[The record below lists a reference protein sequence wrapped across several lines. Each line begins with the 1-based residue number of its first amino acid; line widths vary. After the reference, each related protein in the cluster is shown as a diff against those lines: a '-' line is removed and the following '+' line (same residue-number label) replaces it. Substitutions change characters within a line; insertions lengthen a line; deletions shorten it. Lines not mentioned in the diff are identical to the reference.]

1 MPTTWSTTNAR
12 HNPNSLCAN
21 NRGAFILYNAIAN
34 DYGLFRFKS
43 ATADALDN
51 PATAPRQERLSVPLE
66 DLPVRGPDFLDV
78 AVEEVRYGRRRR
90 QRQRLD
96 GRRSPGLLVRP
107 LPAYDQLGLG
117 RAGDQSAVAEDEKV
131 TFKSAALCGIAK
143 SIKVL
148 SWLSSYQGS

>member
-1 MPTTWSTTNAR
+1 MSTTWSTTATR
-12 HNPNSLCAN
+12 LNSILLFAY

-34 DYGLFRFKS
+34 DYGLFRFKP

-51 PATAPRQERLSVPLE
+51 PATAPRQERLSIPLE

-78 AVEEVRYGRRRR
+78 AVEEVRGGRRRR

-96 GRRSPGLLVRP
+96 GRRSPGLLVGP